1 MPRRSALPAVVVALC
16 LGAATG
22 SRAQSIDP
30 VHVDQH
36 GYSVLDAKW
45 AAVPASAGSFEV
57 RSVSSGHVVHAGA
70 LTLRRAGDPASGED
84 VYEGD
89 FSSLTDPGE
98 YVVFVPGLGS
108 SPPFLVGEGVYD
120 DLFALFLKGLYYQRC
135 GTEIPPEYGG
145 YWVHGSCHDQGP
157 GIASYDWATT
167 GGAPGGYRNTIGGWH
182 DAGDYGK
189 YSTNNAYAV
198 GILLQA
204 YELFPSRFARD
215 DCGIPESRNGVPDV
229 LDEARWSL
237 EWMLK
242 MQDPDGSVRHRES
255 IAWYAGMFLP
265 EEDPETRYY
274 TDASSDAT
282 AMHAAATALAARAF
296 ADADPAF
303 AAALSA
309 SAVSAWQW
317 LDAHPNRV
325 PPGGFVNLHG
335 HEGATY
341 VGGDDV
347 RLRMWAAAEV
357 FRLNGDPGARDYF
370 DARVGP
376 GSEFDGIWYPDSWGD
391 AANMGAFTY
400 RDAPGATAAVVSGN
414 WWSIEDSALSSAGT
428 WTARVAGDGYGCVAS
443 TDAPYG
449 DYYWGFT
456 GVILRYAWTLIQAYR
471 YGGDPAHEEAARE
484 QLHYVLGRNPMGK
497 VYLTGVGDRPVLHAH
512 GAWNTAAGYTEV
524 EDELCNPV
532 PYLLVGGPNQADNPD
547 ISPHPGKCYE
557 DIADPDYWYLG
568 NYTLN
573 ETSVNIQAA
582 IIALAGYFGTGGPG
596 TGVPGGEPAA
606 ASGASPSL
614 SSSFPNPFRDGV
626 RLSYFAPREA
636 RVRLDVYDVAGR
648 IVATL
653 VDERRPPGLHSAHW
667 DGRGADG
674 RRVASGVYLVRLVAD
689 GESAVRPVVVLR

>member
-1 MPRRSALPAVVVALC
+1 MRRHIAAALLAAFCV
-16 LGAATG
+16 LGAGA
-22 SRAQSIDP
+22 SHAQTVDP

-36 GYSVLDAKW
+36 GYGLESAKW
-45 AAVPASAGSFEV
+45 VAVPAPAGSFEV
-57 RSVSSGHVVHAGA
+57 RSLSSGYVVETGP
-70 LTLRRAGDPASGED
+70 LTLRRAADPASGED

-89 FSSLTDPGE
+89 FSALTDPGQ

-108 SPPFLVGEGVYD
+108 SPPFIVGDGVYD
-120 DLFALFLKGLYYQRC
+120 DLYALFLKGLYYQRC
-135 GTEIPPEYGG
+135 GTAIPEEFGG
-145 YWVHGSCHDQGP
+145 AWVHESCHDHGP
-157 GIASYDWATT
+157 SIASYDWATT

-204 YELFPSRFARD
+204 YELFPDRFARD
-215 DCGIPESRNGVPDV
+215 DCGIPESGNGVPDI

-237 EWMLK
+237 EWMLT
-242 MQDPDGSVRHRES
+242 MQDPDGAVRHRES
-255 IAWYAGMFLP
+255 VAAYAGMFLP

-274 TDASSDAT
+274 TDVSSDAT
-282 AMHAAATALAARAF
+282 ATHAGAAALAARAF
-296 ADADPAF
+296 AGSDAAF
-303 AAALSA
+303 AAALSV

-317 LDAHPNRV
+317 LEAHPDRV

-341 VGGDDV
+341 VSGDDL
-347 RLRMWAAAEV
+347 RLRMWAAAEI
-357 FRLNGDPGARDYF
+357 FRLTGDTGARDYF

-376 GSEFDGIWYPDSWGD
+376 GSEFNGIWYPDSWGD

-400 RDAPGATAAVVSGN
+400 RDAPGATPGVVAGN
-414 WWSIEDSALSSAGT
+414 WWSIEDSALSSADT
-428 WTARVAGDGYGCVAS
+428 WTDRVANDGYGCVAS
-443 TDAPYG
+443 TDGDYG

-497 VYLTGVGDRPVLHAH
+497 VYLTGVGERPVLHAH
-512 GAWNTAAGYTEV
+512 GAWNTAAGYTDI
-524 EDELCNPV
+524 EDALCHPV
-532 PYLLVGGPNQADNPD
+532 PYLLVGGPNRADNAD
-547 ISPHPGKCYE
+547 ISPYPAKCYE

-573 ETSVNIQAA
+573 ETAVNIQAA

-596 TGVPGGEPAA
+596 TGVPGGP
-606 ASGASPSL
+606 SGAPTVAFL
-614 SSSFPNPFRDGV
+614 SSSFPNPFRAGTTISYFLPKGVGV
-626 RLSYFAPREA
+626 RVA
-636 RVRLDVYDVAGR
+636 VYDVAGR
-648 IVATL
+648 TVVTL
-653 VDERRPPGLHSAHW
+653 VDERRGPGRHSTHW
-667 DGRGADG
+667 DGRARDG
-674 RRVASGVYLVRLVAD
+674 RQVASGIYFVRLEAA
-689 GESAVRPVVVLR
+689 GETAVRPAVVLR